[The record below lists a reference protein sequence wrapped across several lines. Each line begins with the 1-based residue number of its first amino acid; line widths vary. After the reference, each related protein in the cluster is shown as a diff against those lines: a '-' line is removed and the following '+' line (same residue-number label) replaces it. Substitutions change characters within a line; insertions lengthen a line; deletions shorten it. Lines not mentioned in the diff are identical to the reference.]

1 VFELRGRLTVERHD
15 RPTVVPL
22 HDIRRTERQHRL
34 DREHHAGA
42 QACAV
47 ARLVV
52 PEVTIRAWVSEIG
65 GDAVDEDNFDF
76 AEIGRNPF
84 FCPDAEAA
92 LRWEKIV
99 DGARLSG
106 SSVGAVVEC
115 EATGVTAGWGA
126 PLYAKLDADLA
137 AAMMGINAV
146 KGVEIGDGF
155 SAARLTG
162 EQNAD
167 PMRPGEG
174 MPEFLA
180 KFSPK
185 RFGEGSTFTAVV
197 RYDRVNTNLDYKTGA
212 GDLEQISF
220 GLNYRPIQDT
230 VFKISYQ
237 YMPKAFNPNTSE
249 RIHDSAVVI
258 SAATYF

>member
-1 VFELRGRLTVERHD
+1 VAIDWTLQRGPFEV
-15 RPTVVPL
+15 
-22 HDIRRTERQHRL
+22 
-34 DREHHAGA
+34 
-42 QACAV
+42 
-47 ARLVV
+47 
-52 PEVTIRAWVSEIG
+52 IG
-65 GDAVDEDNFDF
+65 
-76 AEIGRNPF
+76 
-84 FCPDAEAA
+84 EAA
-92 LRWEKIV
+92 WAY
-99 DGARLSG
+99 ARDNSRAIPGNTIGFTPG
-106 SSVGAVVEC
+106 SIL
-115 EATGVTAGWGA
+115 TGISNN
-126 PLYAKLDADLA
+126 
-137 AAMMGINAV
+137 INPT
-146 KGVEIGDGF
+146 GTPPQRMDGF
-155 SAARLTG
+155 YIQG
-162 EQNAD
+162 NYHF
-167 PMRPGEG
+167 